1 MEKTGGN
8 AASKT
13 NDAPA
18 TSLFILS
25 VRTTTPSLLSGLSGS
40 NERYHTVKIWQ
51 RKQCNTH
58 SLVVLGKL

>member
-13 NDAPA
+13 NDATM
-18 TSLFILS
+18 TSLLISS
-25 VRTTTPSLLSGLSGS
+25 VRTTTPAVLFGLSGS

-51 RKQCNTH
+51 RKQCTTH
-58 SLVVLGKL
+58 SLVVLDKF